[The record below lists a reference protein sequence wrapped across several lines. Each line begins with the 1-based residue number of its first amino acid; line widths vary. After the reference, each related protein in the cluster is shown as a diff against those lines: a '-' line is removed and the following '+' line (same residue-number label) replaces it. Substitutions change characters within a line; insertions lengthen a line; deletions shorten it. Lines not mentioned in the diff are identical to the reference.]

1 MRAHLTHING
11 YKTPTPSQTLYETL
25 YPLMWGRCYL
35 PHQTSHI
42 FMKRTL
48 KLLSFTQ
55 RSIRAHPGLTL
66 VATLCKCI
74 SLKCRC
80 AIYLIISR
88 GKSGR
93 HNPLLLSFTGN
104 NTCCRIVI
112 ARNGVLPP
120 LTTKRRNRKSRKF
133 LLFNYQKNN
142 SWHFLVEN
150 KEIDFALSLS
160 LP

>member
-1 MRAHLTHING
+1 
-11 YKTPTPSQTLYETL
+11 
-25 YPLMWGRCYL
+25 
-35 PHQTSHI
+35 
-42 FMKRTL
+42 MKRTL

-112 ARNGVLPP
+112 ARNGALPP
-120 LTTKRRNRKSRKF
+120 LTTKRRNRESRKF

-142 SWHFLVEN
+142 SWHFCSERMEVILSYC
-150 KEIDFALSLS
+150 KESHSHCFFICHELSINYAIFSNETHSVVLCTQHCGS
-160 LP
+160 L

>member
-93 HNPLLLSFTGN
+93 HNPLLLSLKAPAVTFLIIGCSSEDSHRTKWDSA
-104 NTCCRIVI
+104 TPLKPKRQ
-112 ARNGVLPP
+112 NG
-120 LTTKRRNRKSRKF
+120 KSRSF
-133 LLFNYQKNN
+133 LKYSIFIN
-142 SWHFLVEN
+142 SLG
-150 KEIDFALSLS
+150 SL
-160 LP
+160 

>member
-1 MRAHLTHING
+1 MDTR
-11 YKTPTPSQTLYETL
+11 
-25 YPLMWGRCYL
+25 PLRL
-35 PHQTSHI
+35 RRR
-42 FMKRTL
+42 FMKPYVHSCEGDDISLTKLAIGYMERTL

-80 AIYLIISR
+80 AIYLIISG

-93 HNPLLLSFTGN
+93 HNPLLVSFTGN
-104 NTCCRIVI
+104 NASCRIFV

-120 LTTKRRNRKSRKF
+120 LTTKRRNRESRKF
-133 LLFNYQKNN
+133 LLFNYQKTTHGIF
-142 SWHFLVEN
+142 WVKI
-150 KEIDFALSLS
+150 KELISLYLFPCHELSII
-160 LP
+160 

>member
-1 MRAHLTHING
+1 MDIRPLRLFRRFMNPYIHSCGEMNSPAPNFL
-11 YKTPTPSQTLYETL
+11 LYIE
-25 YPLMWGRCYL
+25 
-35 PHQTSHI
+35 
-42 FMKRTL
+42 RTL
-48 KLLSFTQ
+48 KLLSSTQ

-80 AIYLIISR
+80 AIYLINSR

-104 NTCCRIVI
+104 NISCRIFV

-120 LTTKRRNRKSRKF
+120 LITKRRNRESRKF

-142 SWHFLVEN
+142 SWHFRL
-150 KEIDFALSLS
+150 KIIR
-160 LP
+160 LPPF